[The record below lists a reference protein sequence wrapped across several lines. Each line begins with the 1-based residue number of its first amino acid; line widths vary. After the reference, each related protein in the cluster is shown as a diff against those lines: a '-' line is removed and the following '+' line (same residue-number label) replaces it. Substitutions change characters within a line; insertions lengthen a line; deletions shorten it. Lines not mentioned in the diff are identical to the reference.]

1 MSSIGACF
9 GFCSCIPS
17 KYPGSQ
23 SFVTGLYMRR
33 EQSQD
38 IETTLGRTGKYRFP
52 WRPVFTYNSRLQM
65 NQAWAAVNNNGNNW
79 LLYFNFGYGSTN
91 NNGNLLGVNEQVGNS
106 VPWGLD
112 DAVQPELPTT
122 I

>member
-1 MSSIGACF
+1 MLSITKTGV
-9 GFCSCIPS
+9 SDRTYENS
-17 KYPGSQ
+17 RSQ
-23 SFVTGLYMRR
+23 L
-33 EQSQD
+33 
-38 IETTLGRTGKYRFP
+38 
-52 WRPVFTYNSRLQM
+52 TYNSRLQI

-112 DAVQPELPTT
+112 DAVQPELQLRQSEPADGGGRFGRLVEKFRL
-122 I
+122 